1 MPYQASWSQ
10 SSTKKAT
17 TEKTEFSDLM
27 HIQALELPR
36 KKKKKM
42 VTKEKE
48 TEGENVLLSK
58 RQRRQKDAVYLEGLL
73 RI

>member
-1 MPYQASWSQ
+1 
-10 SSTKKAT
+10 
-17 TEKTEFSDLM
+17 M

-36 KKKKKM
+36 KKEKKKL
-42 VTKEKE
+42 TKEKE

-58 RQRRQKDAVYLEGLL
+58 RQRRQKDAVYREGLL